1 MYLLGH
7 MALGYIFA
15 SAVARWRHQRLILW
29 LALVAGVLPDFD
41 IFFSGVGLLH
51 HTYTHSLL
59 LLLPLA
65 AVVVWWKRDSLPY
78 VVGTLQHVS
87 SGGLLG

>member
-15 SAVARWRHQRLILW
+15 SAVARWRHQKLTLW
-29 LALVAGVLPDFD
+29 LALVAGILPDFD
-41 IFFSGVGLLH
+41 IFFSGLGLVH

-59 LLLPLA
+59 LLLP
-65 AVVVWWKRDSLPY
+65 
-78 VVGTLQHVS
+78 
-87 SGGLLG
+87 